1 MKKNILLTFL
11 TILVLLNST
20 AIGYYIYHDQKE
32 HQENEEPPFF
42 LMKSSDVDFPTTFSL
57 AGEQVPLERI
67 DVAEAFKKE
76 LIVNTYLHSHTIQVL
91 KNAPRYFHII
101 EPILKAEGVP
111 NDFKYLAVI
120 ESSLNPLAVS
130 YAGATGIW
138 QLMSATAK
146 ELGLEVTNDVDERYH
161 VEKATRAACTYLKKA
176 YQKFGSWTLAA
187 ASYNGGMNMLTRQM
201 DRQKEK
207 NFYDLLLG
215 EETGRYVYRM
225 LALKQIMEEPH
236 LYDFYVDHLYPVEPT
251 TQVKVTKN
259 IKNLADFA
267 QEHGISYKTLK
278 RFNPWLRQTS
288 LKVGKHK
295 TYYIAIPENKQA
307 YK

>member
-1 MKKNILLTFL
+1 
-11 TILVLLNST
+11 
-20 AIGYYIYHDQKE
+20 
-32 HQENEEPPFF
+32 
-42 LMKSSDVDFPTTFSL
+42 
-57 AGEQVPLERI
+57 
-67 DVAEAFKKE
+67 
-76 LIVNTYLHSHTIQVL
+76 
-91 KNAPRYFHII
+91 
-101 EPILKAEGVP
+101 
-111 NDFKYLAVI
+111 
-120 ESSLNPLAVS
+120 
-130 YAGATGIW
+130 
-138 QLMSATAK
+138 
-146 ELGLEVTNDVDERYH
+146 
-161 VEKATRAACTYLKKA
+161 
-176 YQKFGSWTLAA
+176 
-187 ASYNGGMNMLTRQM
+187 M

-251 TQVKVTKN
+251 TQIKVTKN
-259 IKNLADFA
+259 IKDLADFA